1 LLNPDGFEPALC
13 RKEEGKLSFS
23 GPVLLEFLKAVLD
36 KGVPFR
42 FRANGY
48 SMSPF
53 IRDGDIVTVSPLF
66 DAALHLGD
74 VVALSHPEIGRLVVH
89 RVVGGKDF
97 SYITKGDNASA
108 EDGLVLR
115 EKILGLVTKV
125 ERNGEK
131 VKLGLGPERFLIAI
145 LSRRRLLSSILF
157 SMRRLLSVFP
167 RRCFS

>member
-1 LLNPDGFEPALC
+1 LSPDGFEPALC
-13 RKEEGKLSFS
+13 RRGEGKLSFP
-23 GPVLLEFLKAVLD
+23 GPVLLEFLRAVLD

-66 DAALHLGD
+66 DAAPHLGD

-89 RVVGGKDF
+89 RVVGGKGF

-108 EDGLVLR
+108 EDGWVPK

-125 ERNGEK
+125 ERNGAK
-131 VKLGLGPERFLIAI
+131 VGLGLGPERFLIAI
-145 LSRRRLLSSILF
+145 LSRRRLLSSTLF
-157 SMRRLLSVFP
+157 SMRGLLRIFP